1 MTANASPYD
10 PWDHADRTVLLQRCV
25 GLESFGIQPD
35 IADIRRGRHAL
46 AGYIYTTLELTSDDV
61 VLDLGSGPG
70 YIASCL
76 APLVKH
82 IHCADVSPGYLA
94 LCQDETAGLNVTCHL
109 IQFGNLSALHDHGIT
124 AIYASAV
131 FVHFNIYDVYL
142 YLLACHALLPEGGR
156 LWLDYKAVTNLTIT
170 CKRFQRHAEVYKR
183 NRSAIASVLHYHHPD
198 TMAELIHQVGFTTSE
213 IGDMPRPAGNALDNH
228 IPMVLRR

>member
-1 MTANASPYD
+1 M
-10 PWDHADRTVLLQRCV
+10 LLQRCV

-35 IADIRRGRHAL
+35 VTNIRRGRQAL
-46 AGYIYTTLELTSDDV
+46 ANYIHATLALTSDDV

-82 IHCADVSPGYLA
+82 LHCADVSQGYLA
-94 LCQDETAGLNVTCHL
+94 LCLDETAGLNVSCHL
-109 IQFGNLSALHDHGIT
+109 MPFADLTALHTCGIT

-142 YLLACHALLPEGGR
+142 YLRACHALLPEAGR
-156 LWLDYKAVTNLTIT
+156 LWLDYKAVTNLTT
-170 CKRFQRHAEVYKR
+170 DCERFRRHAAVYKHD
-183 NRSAIASVLHYHHPD
+183 RSAIARVLHYHHPD
-198 TMAELIHQVGFTTSE
+198 AMAELVQQIGFTNTE
-213 IGDMPRPAGNALDNH
+213 IDIPRPAGNALDNH
-228 IPMVLRR
+228 VVMVLRK